1 MRLALLQ
8 TPSPAA
14 DQSAAFAALAA
25 ALGAA
30 AAMGATT
37 LTAPEVYLPGYNQ
50 PDIAARAQP
59 RGGPWHQRLAA
70 LCRDA
75 GCGIVIGYAERDGAR
90 VYNSAVAFD
99 AAGAEIAH
107 YRKIQLY
114 GPRECAI
121 YTPGDGYTLFDLDG
135 RKAALLICYD
145 IEFAPHIAA
154 LAARGVSLILCPTA
168 NMAPFTHVARA
179 TVPAMAVNHA
189 VTIVYA
195 NFCGSEGDLDYV
207 GMSLIAGPDGESLAQ
222 AGAHPA
228 LLVADLPDAYDPW
241 RLSTQ
246 ARDLRSL

>member
-8 TPSPAA
+8 APSPAA
-14 DQSAAFAALAA
+14 DDEAAFAALAA
-25 ALGAA
+25 ALKAA
-30 AAMGATT
+30 AAMGAAL

-50 PDIAARAQP
+50 PDISARAQP
-59 RGGPWHQRLAA
+59 RGGPWHQRLSA
-70 LCRDA
+70 LCRDT
-75 GCGIVIGYAERDGAR
+75 GCGIVIGYAERDGTR
-90 VYNSAVAFD
+90 VYNSAVALD
-99 AAGAEIAH
+99 AAGKELAH

-114 GPRECAI
+114 GPRENAI
-121 YTPGDGYTLFDLDG
+121 YTPGDAYALFDLKG

-154 LAARGVSLILCPTA
+154 LAARGASLILCPTA
-168 NMAPFTHVARA
+168 NMAPFTHVARV
-179 TVPAMAVNHA
+179 TVPAMAVNHN

-207 GMSLIAGPDGESLAQ
+207 GASLIAGPDGETIAQ
-222 AGAHPA
+222 AGAGPT
-228 LLVADLPDAYDPW
+228 LLIADLPAAYDPS